1 LCPACNGTG
10 ADGGL
15 RLACADA
22 HEPALLGAVY
32 REPRFLPDPSRDDL
46 FRYHRWLPLRE
57 PLAGS
62 GTTAVYRSDAL
73 ARINHLGE
81 RLRVDAARVLREAG
95 LSSRVTGLGSL
106 FGIHPGG
113 PDGAE
118 CRRDFTCA
126 GVLIDPRGVGSLS
139 TALTDGDV
147 ALFLAALRRV
157 AARCA

>member
-1 LCPACNGTG
+1 M
-10 ADGGL
+10 
-15 RLACADA
+15 
-22 HEPALLGAVY
+22 Y

-81 RLRVDAARVLREAG
+81 RLRVNAARVLREAG

-118 CRRDFTCA
+118 CRRRLYLGLYNA